1 MIIYDNSC
9 NVAELDPCSE
19 IRPSPSSPSLRLQ
32 SFLELLPHGY
42 PKYVLDR
49 PSWILTELVVETCT
63 QKRAIASN
71 PSNIM
76 AGRCSLMR

>member
-1 MIIYDNSC
+1 MMIYDNSC

-49 PSWILTELVVETCT
+49 PSWILTEG
-63 QKRAIASN
+63 S
-71 PSNIM
+71 
-76 AGRCSLMR
+76 AGRNLYSKKGDCE